1 MASGAAHL
9 LSMGLGLFFCTT
21 GLPKLFSFIPAHK
34 LLKDEFVNF
43 AAVFPLKPLGIVPNP
58 TLYLYAIGVIELGCG
73 VMLGLGSHEQQV
85 ASMWPQLSQFF
96 RMIDSIIYLKIMLI
110 SAMVLLGVMVGAIH
124 TLVSLGRRKAECIPA
139 AVCLSLLGLFLTL

>member
-85 ASMWPQLSQFF
+85 ATCHSEWASNVHQIGGKSPSSSSNRQLMDNIVAMIFHMYLRCCTFVKANPSQQ
-96 RMIDSIIYLKIMLI
+96 
-110 SAMVLLGVMVGAIH
+110 
-124 TLVSLGRRKAECIPA
+124 KA
-139 AVCLSLLGLFLTL
+139 LS